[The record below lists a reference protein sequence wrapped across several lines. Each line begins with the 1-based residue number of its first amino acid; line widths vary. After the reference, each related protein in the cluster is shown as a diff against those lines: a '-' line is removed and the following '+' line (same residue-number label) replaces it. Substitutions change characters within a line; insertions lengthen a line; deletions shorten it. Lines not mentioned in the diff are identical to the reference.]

1 MAKPSLVNIGRIETF
16 HGVHGELRVTP
27 WTDFPRRFKKL
38 EKVWVRSSD
47 SQVREFQVERVRLSG
62 RRVILKLAE
71 VDTREAALELRGAL
85 LQIPRPACMV
95 LPNNS
100 FYVFDLIGLRVKS
113 SRGEVIGE
121 ITDVWFMPANDVYV
135 VRQGEKEWLIPAV
148 REVIKSVDV
157 EAGEMIIE
165 PMEGLLD

>member
-1 MAKPSLVNIGRIETF
+1 
-16 HGVHGELRVTP
+16 
-27 WTDFPRRFKKL
+27 
-38 EKVWVRSSD
+38 
-47 SQVREFQVERVRLSG
+47 
-62 RRVILKLAE
+62 
-71 VDTREAALELRGAL
+71 
-85 LQIPRPACMV
+85 MV